1 MKKSEFIALLELP
14 EDLGNQ
20 HIVGLQEA
28 VKEFPFFQSAQL
40 LLTKAFH
47 KTENINFEGQLKK
60 AAAFASDRKRL
71 HQLIFDQQVKQN
83 SEPQEAEI
91 ATETK
96 IPFTIRPQSQV
107 EQNQSEEVEVNPAL
121 DSETDNKSDPAF
133 IPNFGLVAEAHS
145 EHKVAEQEELDDQLQ
160 KQVLTEAIHQ
170 SILLEVDNQIP
181 DFNEE
186 SKEKLVKDSGEQESI
201 EENIASSE
209 FDEASAHSFSDWL
222 NFYKE
227 ENESSTTS
235 SLWEYTSEESKEAIA
250 AFRPETNL
258 PAKQEFY
265 SASKMAKLSVQED
278 DDLVTETLANI
289 YAEQGN
295 EEKAIK
301 AFEKLQ
307 LKYPEKKVYFAGRIK
322 EIENQ
327 LNS

>member
-1 MKKSEFIALLELP
+1 MKKSEFIALLESP

-28 VKEFPFFQSAQL
+28 VKEFPYFQSAQL

-71 HQLIFDQQVKQN
+71 HQLVFDQQVIQN
-83 SEPQEAEI
+83 TEPTEAEVSG
-91 ATETK
+91 ENS
-96 IPFTIRPQSQV
+96 IPFSINPQTQLAQSDSDKQ
-107 EQNQSEEVEVNPAL
+107 EQSTLASSKDEKT
-121 DSETDNKSDPAF
+121 SGPAF
-133 IPNFGLVAEAHS
+133 VPDFGLVAE
-145 EHKVAEQEELDDQLQ
+145 EDKTQIGTEQEYLNDDLQ

-170 SILLEVDNQIP
+170 SIILEVDDQIP
-181 DFNEE
+181 DFNNENEE
-186 SKEKLVKDSGEQESI
+186 ESI
-201 EENIASSE
+201 EGHDEQVSNVQKVTPPE
-209 FDEASAHSFSDWL
+209 FDEATAHSFSDWL

-227 ENESSTTS
+227 ENDSAATS
-235 SLWEYTSEESKEAIA
+235 SLWENTSEESKEAIA
-250 AFRPETNL
+250 AFRPESNL

-278 DDLVTETLANI
+278 DDLITETLANI